1 MAAGQTC
8 LPLAPREPGFLS
20 TQMFAARTTRFL
32 NSFLLIDT
40 TATAH
45 PRGSSNPWAVSRQPC
60 RGVSSL
66 YCGAKILCPP
76 FRDVTFSAI

>member
-1 MAAGQTC
+1 MRVRSAFGGSLHTDGADEKGGRVAAGQTC

-40 TATAH
+40 TATASLREPAH
-45 PRGSSNPWAVSRQPC
+45 VST
-60 RGVSSL
+60 
-66 YCGAKILCPP
+66 I
-76 FRDVTFSAI
+76 